1 MKLIPLTEVGHVLH
15 AGISLPWVVR
25 DSKGIMLLAR
35 GYLLPD
41 QRSVNA
47 ILSRGMYVDWEDV
60 ENTERSTHRQPVAQE
75 ESMLDHWH
83 RLQINLALMLRS
95 STEQYFLQKVGEAI
109 APIAALADSNVDL
122 LIFLILRHD
131 HVRLMKYGVVHA
143 LHCASL
149 CSLLSRRLGW
159 NESKRHS
166 LIGAALTMNISM
178 IELQGQLAQREGR
191 PTAVERQA
199 IDDHPRASAE
209 ILRTAG
215 LDDEQW
221 LTTVEQHHEVP
232 TGKGYPNKLNDPTEM
247 SQLLRLVDCF
257 SAKHSPRAGRKPQPA
272 QQAARELFTQNG
284 GHPLAALLIKELG
297 IYPPGVF
304 VKLANGETAIV
315 TQRGATANAPFV
327 AAVMNRSGDP
337 LTIPLLRDTALP
349 LFAIVSVIAE
359 NDIKIQVSAN
369 ALYDRAKP

>member
-25 DSKGIMLLAR
+25 DSKGVMLLAR

-60 ENTERSTHRQPVAQE
+60 ENAERPTRRQSIAQE
-75 ESMLDHWH
+75 QSMLDLWH
-83 RLQINLALMLRS
+83 RLQIHLALMLRS
-95 STEQYFLQKVGEAI
+95 STEQYFLQKVGESI

-131 HVRLMKYGVVHA
+131 HVRLLKYGVVHA
-143 LHCASL
+143 LHCAFL

-159 NESKRHS
+159 SDSKRHS

-191 PTAVERQA
+191 PTADERQA

-215 LDDEQW
+215 LDDEEW
-221 LTTVEQHHEVP
+221 LTTVEQHHEAP
-232 TGKGYPNKLNDPTEM
+232 GGKAIRTSSASRPRCPNYCAWSTVSQQNTARAQVESPNLRSRRRANCSRKTEGIPWPGC
-247 SQLLRLVDCF
+247 SSRNWAF
-257 SAKHSPRAGRKPQPA
+257 TPR
-272 QQAARELFTQNG
+272 ECSSN
-284 GHPLAALLIKELG
+284 
-297 IYPPGVF
+297 
-304 VKLANGETAIV
+304 
-315 TQRGATANAPFV
+315 
-327 AAVMNRSGDP
+327 
-337 LTIPLLRDTALP
+337 
-349 LFAIVSVIAE
+349 
-359 NDIKIQVSAN
+359 
-369 ALYDRAKP
+369 

>member
-60 ENTERSTHRQPVAQE
+60 ENTERSAHRQPVAQE

-95 STEQYFLQKVGEAI
+95 STEQYFLQKVGETI
-109 APIAALADSNVDL
+109 APIAALADSNADL

-178 IELQGQLAQREGR
+178 I
-191 PTAVERQA
+191 
-199 IDDHPRASAE
+199 
-209 ILRTAG
+209 
-215 LDDEQW
+215 
-221 LTTVEQHHEVP
+221 
-232 TGKGYPNKLNDPTEM
+232 
-247 SQLLRLVDCF
+247 
-257 SAKHSPRAGRKPQPA
+257 
-272 QQAARELFTQNG
+272 
-284 GHPLAALLIKELG
+284 
-297 IYPPGVF
+297 
-304 VKLANGETAIV
+304 
-315 TQRGATANAPFV
+315 
-327 AAVMNRSGDP
+327 
-337 LTIPLLRDTALP
+337 
-349 LFAIVSVIAE
+349 
-359 NDIKIQVSAN
+359 
-369 ALYDRAKP
+369 